1 MKQTHLETIW
11 FCAFRYCLGRSSYIV
26 SDFAEAFAI
35 NFEEIPDKTKKL
47 ILRELQYVMRK
58 DDGERTDNPDSLDYS
73 LGHGC
78 DRTSWQNVLNKL
90 IEWES
95 NEQSK

>member
-1 MKQTHLETIW
+1 MKQTHLETVW

-26 SDFAEAFAI
+26 SDFAEAFAS

-47 ILRELQYVMRK
+47 ILRELQYAMRK
-58 DDGERTDNPDSLDYS
+58 DDKERADNPDSLDFS

-78 DRTSWQNVLNKL
+78 DRAYWQKVLNKL
-90 IEWES
+90 TEWE
-95 NEQSK
+95 NTCQ